1 MMSGL
6 IGMDQVSLWPV
17 RRRLYPLYSALA
29 REFVLDAPPCQ
40 ELDQLEVPSVEC
52 MTEAE
57 KWFAAMDQRIQVHQL
72 RQFAQTSPSMTES
85 ALRDFLAHHLN
96 KDPRTEADRDK
107 VDFLLVQL
115 FSQYAPAAAP
125 DSGLTVELVAKSLES
140 ALGPAAPTNPEFAGQ
155 LDKLLHE
162 ADSAKDLKA
171 LFTARIIER
180 GREVKL
186 ACGDRFFQPFTLAAF
201 TRFGFL
207 LRRKFFRL
215 MQQDLNVIFDGLR
228 ELEGRGVATLDCRK
242 AQFAAD
248 EPVARLRMICQS
260 WRVMFQA
267 EYSSGQ
273 PLCILVDL
281 RTAVDSALAQSSSA
295 TSKPKAKA
303 AAAAAK
309 PAATEFDV
317 SGPANPEP
325 ES

>member
-1 MMSGL
+1 MMSAL

-29 REFVLDAPPCQ
+29 REFVLEASPCQ

-52 MTEAE
+52 VAEAA
-57 KWFAAMDQRIQVHQL
+57 KWFAAMDQRIQVHHL
-72 RQFAQTSPSMTES
+72 RQFAQTSANMTEG

-96 KDPRTEADRDK
+96 KNPRTESDRDK
-107 VDFLLVQL
+107 LDFLLVQL
-115 FSQYAPAAAP
+115 FSQYAPAASP
-125 DSGLTVELVAKSLES
+125 DNDLTIEFVGKSLES
-140 ALGPAAPTNPEFAGQ
+140 VLGPATPTQPGFAGQ
-155 LDKLLHE
+155 LDNLLHE
-162 ADSAKDLKA
+162 ADSARDLKA

-180 GREVKL
+180 GREVKI

-215 MQQDLNVIFDGLR
+215 MQQDLNIIFDGLR

-242 AQFAAD
+242 AQFAPD

-281 RTAVDSALAQSSSA
+281 RTAVDAALAQSSSSA
-295 TSKPKAKA
+295 SKPKPKAKA
-303 AAAAAK
+303 AAAA
-309 PAATEFDV
+309 TVEFDV

>member
-1 MMSGL
+1 MSAFV
-6 IGMDQVSLWPV
+6 GMNQISLWPV
-17 RRRLYPLYSALA
+17 RRHLYPLYAALA
-29 REFVLDAPPCQ
+29 REFVLEAPPCQ
-40 ELDQLEVPSVEC
+40 ELDQLETPSVEC
-52 MTEAE
+52 MAEAE

-72 RQFAQTSPSMTES
+72 RQFAQTSANMTEG

-96 KDPRTEADRDK
+96 KNPRTEADRDK

-115 FSQYAPAAAP
+115 FSQYAPTAAS
-125 DSGLTVELVAKSLES
+125 DSDLTVEFVARSLES
-140 ALGPAAPTNPEFAGQ
+140 ALGPAEPTNPEFAGQ
-155 LDKLLHE
+155 LDKLLNE
-162 ADSAKDLKA
+162 ADSTQNLKT

-186 ACGDRFFQPFTLAAF
+186 ACGDQFFQPFTLAAF

-215 MQQDLNVIFDGLR
+215 MQEDLNVIFDGLR

-281 RTAVDSALAQSSSA
+281 RTAVDAALAQSSA
-295 TSKPKAKA
+295 PAPKPKAKA
-303 AAAAAK
+303 ATAAAK
-309 PAATEFDV
+309 FAATEFDV
-317 SGPANPEP
+317 SGPANPES